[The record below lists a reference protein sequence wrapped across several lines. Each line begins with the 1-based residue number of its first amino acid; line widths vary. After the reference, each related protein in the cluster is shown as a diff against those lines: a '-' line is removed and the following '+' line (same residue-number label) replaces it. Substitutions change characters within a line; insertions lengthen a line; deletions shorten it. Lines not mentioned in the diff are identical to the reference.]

1 MDGRRE
7 LKMLCFEDEE
17 VTGHKELME
26 RVLAFYCTPGFEPFQ
41 NTSISHRDGREL
53 LRALQ
58 GLPATH
64 PPAETFPCW
73 VKFHPAVLAYSL
85 VFVEGSP
92 HFLTFFNT

>member
-41 NTSISHRDGREL
+41 NTSISHRDGRE
-53 LRALQ
+53 
-58 GLPATH
+58 
-64 PPAETFPCW
+64 
-73 VKFHPAVLAYSL
+73 
-85 VFVEGSP
+85 
-92 HFLTFFNT
+92 